1 VTKCF
6 GEQFVL
12 ETSAALDEVF
22 DRDFK
27 DVSVVKKA
35 VFGKTCRR
43 EIGVF
48 IADLEAAAA
57 VTVARDWK
65 AAAHH

>member
-1 VTKCF
+1 MTKCF

-12 ETSAALDEVF
+12 ETSTAFDEVF

-27 DVSVVKKA
+27 DMGVVQKA
-35 VFGKTCRR
+35 VLGQTCCR